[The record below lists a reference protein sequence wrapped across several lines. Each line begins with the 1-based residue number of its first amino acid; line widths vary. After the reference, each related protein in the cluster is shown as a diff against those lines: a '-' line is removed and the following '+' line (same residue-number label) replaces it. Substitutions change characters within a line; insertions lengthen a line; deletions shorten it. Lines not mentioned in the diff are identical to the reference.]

1 MRIETIPRLVVFLFL
16 FLAAAL
22 AGCRKA
28 PEGQAGAP
36 GKGGTV
42 TAAAQPAP
50 PTDRPAAALP
60 QSRELDGVRIAE
72 RREGP
77 WIVRSAVM
85 PSGRGD
91 MRAEAGPPCMPTMPM
106 AKSEAMAPPPA
117 AAAAPGAPR
126 EAAQAVQVT
135 GGAEQG
141 QTPLRAGVTDD
152 NADFGKFLAF
162 LAEWSERPAVAGQSD
177 RLDVRGRR
185 FVQVTDEQGA
195 PVPGATVRVVAP
207 SADKVVAAGVTYGD
221 GRVPF
226 YPALAARWAGR
237 PDLRQSNLLV
247 EVSCRDARTR
257 KEWVAPTGDLT
268 VVLPGA
274 SSAGE
279 TIRLDVLFL
288 VDTTGS
294 MSDEIDR
301 IKGTLRQ
308 VTDRLRNLR
317 QAFDLRY
324 AAVLYRDLGDEYV
337 TRACPFTGD
346 IAAFSRALQSVQAD
360 AGGDMP
366 ESVNQGLAE
375 AVRMGWRDS
384 AAKVVFL
391 IGDAPPHMDYQGDIR
406 YGASLQA
413 ALEQGIRIHAVA
425 ASGLDELG
433 TLVWRQA
440 AQFTRG
446 KFIFIE
452 YGSAAATAASH
463 GVTGSFQS
471 NNLDAIVFEQIRE
484 ELANWGKK
492 PARLVV
498 TD

>member
-1 MRIETIPRLVVFLFL
+1 MRSETIPRLVVFLFL
-16 FLAAAL
+16 AAFLT
-22 AGCRKA
+22 GCRNA
-28 PEGQAGAP
+28 PDGKGGAP
-36 GKGGTV
+36 GEGRAVSGT
-42 TAAAQPAP
+42 ARPAP
-50 PTDRPAAALP
+50 ATDLP
-60 QSRELDGVRIAE
+60 QSQELNGIRIAE

-77 WIVRSAVM
+77 WIVRSAAT
-85 PSGRGD
+85 PAGPEGE
-91 MRAEAGPPCMPTMPM
+91 RAEDLSPAPPSMAV
-106 AKSEAMAPPPA
+106 AKSEAMATAP
-117 AAAAPGAPR
+117 AAAPGAPR
-126 EAAQAVQVT
+126 GAAQAVRVT
-135 GGAEQG
+135 GGAGQG
-141 QTPLRAGVTDD
+141 PSPLRAGVTDD

-162 LAEWSERPAVAGQSD
+162 LAEWSERPAVAGQCD
-177 RLDVRGRR
+177 RLDVRERR
-185 FVQVTDEQGA
+185 FVLVTDEQGN
-195 PVPGATVRVVAP
+195 PVPGATVRIVDT
-207 SADKVVAAGVTYGD
+207 SADRVLAGGVTYGD
-221 GRVPF
+221 GRLPF
-226 YPALAARWAGR
+226 YPALAARRAGR
-237 PDLRQSNLLV
+237 PDLRQARLLV
-247 EVSCRDARTR
+247 DVSCRQARART
-257 KEWVAPTGDLT
+257 EWGAPSGDLT

-274 SSAGE
+274 TAPQE
-279 TIRLDVLFL
+279 PIRLDVLFL

-301 IKGTLRQ
+301 IKTTLLQ
-308 VTDRLRNLR
+308 VTDRLRELK

-346 IAAFSRALQSVQAD
+346 IAAFSEALQSVRAD
-360 AGGDMP
+360 AGGDEP

-375 AVRMGWRDS
+375 AVRLDWRDG
-384 AAKVVFL
+384 AAKVAFL

-413 ALEQGIRIHAVA
+413 ALERGIRIHAVA

-433 TLVWRQA
+433 TYVWRQV